1 MRLLISFLLT
11 IFIYISF
18 IGLFFYFIISNNKV
32 KKVKEVY
39 IHQAIIIDKSKKN
52 ISTKIENK
60 EKLEEKKV
68 ASEEENIKKE
78 IQTKKDNIEKSKD
91 TFSKGGK
98 DIKFDDIFANTP
110 DNIPTEKVVQ
120 KKQKNMTKQKGDEEF
135 SKLVKKELSNLNN
148 SFKISSNSDE
158 KSKSYI
164 SNEFEKIWAKLNT
177 QDGDFVTLVVDVSY
191 GKLNIIVISTNLDTI
206 ILNKFLNKLKHID
219 ISKIKQFHGKII
231 FNTKL
236 KGN

>member
-11 IFIYISF
+11 LIVYITF
-18 IGLFFYFIISNNKV
+18 IGLFFYFIFSINKV

-39 IHQAIIIDKSKKN
+39 IHQAIIVDKIKKN
-52 ISTKIENK
+52 ISKKIENK

-68 ASEEENIKKE
+68 SSEEKIKNETLGK
-78 IQTKKDNIEKSKD
+78 QKNKIEKSKD

-98 DIKFDDIFANTP
+98 EIKFEDIFANTS
-110 DNIPTEKVVQ
+110 DLIPTKKIIH